1 MTREPA
7 EQDVNAVARLETAV
21 VIVVNVRE
29 LQTIYRDSYPAF
41 AELGIPLHVTLL
53 YPFATTGELGSALPL
68 LREVLAYHEQFAFEL
83 AEFRTF
89 PRTVWL
95 APEPA
100 APFVALTRAIEAAFP
115 QYPHW
120 EGQFEDVIPHLTLA
134 DGLEENELEPTLRRL
149 RTLVEP
155 LLPIKLAANE
165 ATVLAEQQGGHWVA
179 AARLPLSARAED
191 V

>member
-1 MTREPA
+1 MTRDPA
-7 EQDVNAVARLETAV
+7 EHDVNELAPLETAV
-21 VIVVNVRE
+21 VIVVNALE
-29 LQTIYRDSYPAF
+29 LQRIYRDSYPAF

-53 YPFATTGELGSALPL
+53 YPFTTPGELGSALPL
-68 LREVLAYHEQFAFEL
+68 LRKVLADQEQFAFEL
-83 AEFRTF
+83 MELRTF

-115 QYPHW
+115 QYQHW
-120 EGQFEDVIPHLTLA
+120 EGKFEDVIPHLTLA

-155 LLPIKLAANE
+155 LLPVRVAADK
-165 ATVLAEQQGGHWVA
+165 ATVLAEQQSGHWVA
-179 AARLPLSARAED
+179 AAQLPLSARAED
-191 V
+191 I